1 MELLPPFDEAMFR
14 ESNVL
19 TPWRVDMLRSVFP
32 PMYAISE
39 GWTKR
44 YDLLEHGASL
54 ETMYQRCGEGGGGFG
69 GGEAAVLLCM
79 DSWSYVFG
87 AFVVGGLRESG
98 GQPYSN
104 GESFVFTFKPSP
116 TGGGF
121 IKSGGGKGGGTADF
135 AVFGATPGGGT
146 GGVATGFHDG
156 FALGT
161 GGDGFALYLDET
173 LDHGES
179 EASTTFG
186 NTCLA
191 STAQFRCINVEVW
204 YLDA

>member
-1 MELLPPFDEAMFR
+1 
-14 ESNVL
+14 
-19 TPWRVDMLRSVFP
+19 
-32 PMYAISE
+32 MYAISE

-54 ETMYQRCGEGGGGFG
+54 ETMYQRCGEGRGGFG

-79 DSWSYVFG
+79 DSWSYTFG

-104 GESFVFTFKPSP
+104 GESFVFTFKPSS
-116 TGGGF
+116 

-135 AVFGATPGGGT
+135 AVFGVTPGSGT